1 MSLTPKPST
10 LAGLIEWASQF
21 SLHENPTITWGFP
34 YHFGDF
40 LKYHSGNA
48 LCGLSLGFKLVQELL
63 EEGLGSIPK
72 TGVKTR
78 GAFGG
83 KGVRDAFSYLFQPDH
98 ETGFTL
104 DPETEV
110 SVECSKASSG
120 IYAFEVTCPEAQ
132 FHLGIKPGVVR
143 DEFLEA
149 VHLRNAG
156 KLHPAEFRVLQ
167 WEMCQRVLPAHSN
180 KICNIRKL

>member
-10 LAGLIEWASQF
+10 PAGLIEWASQF

-40 LKYHSGNA
+40 LKYHSGPA
-48 LCGLSLGFKLVQELL
+48 LCGLSLGFKLVQGLL

-83 KGVRDAFSYLFQPDH
+83 KGMRDAFSYLFQPDH

-120 IYAFEVTCPEAQ
+120 IYAFEVTYPEAQ

-149 VHLRNAG
+149 VHLKNAG
-156 KLHPAEFRVLQ
+156 KLNPAKVQVLQ
-167 WEMCQRVLPAHSN
+167 WEMCQRVLPAPSN
-180 KICNIRKL
+180 EICNIRKL

>member
-10 LAGLIEWASQF
+10 PAGLIEWASQF

-48 LCGLSLGFKLVQELL
+48 LCGLSLGFKLVQGLQ

-83 KGVRDAFSYLFQPDH
+83 KGMRDAFSYLFQPDH

-120 IYAFEVTCPEAQ
+120 IYAFEVTHPEAQ

-149 VHLRNAG
+149 VHLKNAD
-156 KLHPAEFRVLQ
+156 KLNPAKVRVLQ
-167 WEMCQRVLPAHSN
+167 WEMCQRVLPAPSN
-180 KICNIRKL
+180 EICNIRKL